1 MNQPLRVLIA
11 DDNAVFR
18 QGLCRL
24 LASDPEIE
32 VVGEAEDGYAAV
44 EQALAC
50 VPDVVLMDIRM
61 PGQSGLEA
69 ARQIR
74 QQRPQTRII
83 VLTAHDSPALRARA
97 QAAGVTAYLT
107 KEVDGSQI
115 LRTIHALTQVP

>member
-74 QQRPQTRII
+74 AKRPQTRII
-83 VLTAHDSPALRARA
+83 VLTEYDSTALRAKTDQVGIA
-97 QAAGVTAYLT
+97 AYLT
-107 KEVDGSQI
+107 KQVDSSE
-115 LRTIHALTQVP
+115 LLKTIHETIP

>member
-1 MNQPLRVLIA
+1 MNQPIRVLIA

-32 VVGEAEDGYAAV
+32 VVGEAGDGYAAV

-50 VPDVVLMDIRM
+50 APDVVLMDIRM

-69 ARQIR
+69 ARQIWL
-74 QQRPQTRII
+74 QRPQIKII
-83 VLTAHDSPALRARA
+83 VLTEYDSTALRAKTDQVGIA
-97 QAAGVTAYLT
+97 AYLT
-107 KEVDGSQI
+107 KQVDSSE
-115 LRTIHALTQVP
+115 LLKTIHKTIP

>member
-1 MNQPLRVLIA
+1 MNEPIRVLIA

-32 VVGEAEDGYAAV
+32 VVGEAEDGIAAV

-50 VPDVVLMDIRM
+50 APDVVLMDIRM

-69 ARQIR
+69 ARQILV
-74 QQRPQTRII
+74 QRPRTRII
-83 VLTAHDSPALRARA
+83 VLTAHDSPALRVIASDV
-97 QAAGVTAYLT
+97 GVISFLA
-107 KEVDGSQI
+107 KKVDSNQI
-115 LRTIHALTQVP
+115 LYAIHASTQER

>member
-1 MNQPLRVLIA
+1 MNPPVRVLIA
-11 DDNAVFR
+11 DDNSVFR

-50 VPDVVLMDIRM
+50 APDVVLMDIRM

-74 QQRPQTRII
+74 QQRPQIRII
-83 VLTAHDSPALRARA
+83 VLTEYDSTALRAKTDQVGIA
-97 QAAGVTAYLT
+97 AYLT
-107 KEVDGSQI
+107 KQVDSSE
-115 LRTIHALTQVP
+115 LLKTIHKTIP